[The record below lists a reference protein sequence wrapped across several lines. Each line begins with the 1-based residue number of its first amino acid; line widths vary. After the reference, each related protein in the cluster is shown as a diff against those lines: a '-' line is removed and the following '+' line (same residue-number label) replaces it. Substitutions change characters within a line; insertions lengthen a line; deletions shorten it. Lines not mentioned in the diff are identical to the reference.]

1 MRHCKKKILI
11 AGGSYA
17 DIPLILAAKKLGFYV
32 ITSGNRSEDLGHQYS
47 NEYRL
52 EDFSDKEAMLKLAKS
67 LEIDAVC
74 AACNDFSALTAAY
87 IAENLQLPGHDPYK
101 TSLLIHHKDK
111 YRKFAQ
117 EYHIPSPQAKGFDSL
132 ECALEGLES
141 FQLPVLVKPVDLTGG
156 KGISKITKTEEAWN
170 KLEVAFQISKAKR
183 IVVEEF
189 VEGSR
194 HGLSTFIQ
202 NGRVVFYFS
211 DNEHYYLNPYLVS
224 AASTPSIVPQQVIDI
239 ICQSVEKI
247 ASILKLK
254 TGIFHIQYIFQ
265 ADEPII
271 IEICRRSPG
280 DLYIQF
286 VQYATGVEYPEFIIR
301 SSAGLDCSDLVQVE
315 PRGYFSRHCIMASR
329 NGKVKD
335 IKIDPSIESNI
346 IDRFTWWKKGDSISN
361 FLVNKLG
368 IIFLR
373 FESIEEMLTKTENM
387 QNLIHVDIS

>member
-1 MRHCKKKILI
+1 MSKKVLI
-11 AGGSYA
+11 VGGGYA
-17 DIPLILAAKKLGFYV
+17 DIPLILAAKRLGFYI
-32 ITSGNRSEDLGHQYS
+32 ITSGNRAKDLGHQYS
-47 NEYRL
+47 DECRL
-52 EDFSDKEAMLKLAKS
+52 EDFSNKKKMLKLAKS

-117 EYHIPSPQAKGFDSL
+117 EHHIPSPEAKGFDSL

-141 FQLPVLVKPVDLTGG
+141 LQLPVLVKPVDLTGG
-156 KGISKITKTEEAWN
+156 KGISKITKTEEAGN

-183 IVVEEF
+183 IVIEEF
-189 VEGSR
+189 VEGSK

-224 AASTPSIVPQQVIDI
+224 AASTPSIVPQQAIDI
-239 ICQSVEKI
+239 LCQLVEKI

-254 TGIFHIQYIFQ
+254 TGIFHIQYILQ
-265 ADEPII
+265 DDKPII
-271 IEICRRSPG
+271 IEICRRPPG

-286 VQYATGVEYPEFIIR
+286 VKYATGVEYPEFIIR

-315 PRGYFSRHCIMASR
+315 PRGYFTRHCIMASR
-329 NGKVKD
+329 NGKVED
-335 IKIDPSIESNI
+335 IRIDPSIESNI
-346 IDRFTWWKKGDSISN
+346 IDGLTWWRKGDSIDN
-361 FLVNKLG
+361 FLVDKLG

-373 FESIEEMLTKTENM
+373 FDSMDEMLSKTKNM
-387 QNLIHVDIS
+387 HNLIYVNID